1 LLQLRL
7 SDRSLRQKKQLR
19 YTEAAA
25 ASLLTSRTSFTAL
38 NDEDNAVKSEISIY
52 IGENAIGRLVE
63 HCLSA
68 ALSRFLL
75 VADETTYAVLGQTV
89 ENALRQKGWDVQ
101 TVVLRGKEVIADE
114 HYIMQVFVRADTA
127 DRVYLA
133 VGSGTVTD
141 ITRFVSHRSKSS
153 FISIPTAPSVD
164 GFTSP
169 VAPLVIEGLKITAA
183 AHPPLAV
190 FADLPTLCAAPQ
202 RMIAAGFGDMIGKY
216 TALADWKL
224 GNLLWDE
231 TYSEP
236 IAQRVR
242 IAVGRCADH
251 AAEIGRASPE
261 GVRRIMEGL
270 VESGLCMVEFGRS
283 QPASG
288 SEHHLSHYWEMKLL
302 REGRPAI
309 LHGAKVGVGAV
320 LVAQHYERIR
330 QLSREEVA
338 KRLAARSLPDRDR
351 EIEHITIG
359 YGPLAPQVIVEQ
371 APFLNLTE
379 QTFAALKER
388 VIANWEAIQ
397 EIAATVP
404 SAAQIADWLQ
414 QAGGPTDAAGLG
426 LDREYVDMGLR
437 YAHYLRN
444 NFTALKLCWLLGIE

>member
-1 LLQLRL
+1 MR
-7 SDRSLRQKKQLR
+7 SDL
-19 YTEAAA
+19 
-25 ASLLTSRTSFTAL
+25 
-38 NDEDNAVKSEISIY
+38 SIY
-52 IGENAIGRLVE
+52 IGEKALEQLVE
-63 HCLSA
+63 YCASVDF
-68 ALSRFLL
+68 SRFLL
-75 VADETTYAVLGQTV
+75 VADEITYTVLGQTA
-89 ENALRQKGWDVQ
+89 ENVLQQQGWDVR

-114 HYIMQVFVRADTA
+114 HYIMQVFVRTDAA

-133 VGSGTVTD
+133 VGSGTITD
-141 ITRFVSHRSKSS
+141 ITRFVSHRSRSR
-153 FISIPTAPSVD
+153 FISLPTAPSVD

-242 IAVGRCADH
+242 LAVERCTEH
-251 AAEIGRASPE
+251 AAEIGSASPE

-288 SEHHLSHYWEMKLL
+288 SEHHLSHCWEMRLL

-309 LHGAKVGVGAV
+309 LHGAKVGLGTV
-320 LVAQHYERIR
+320 LVAQRYERIR
-330 QLSREEVA
+330 QLSRQEVER
-338 KRLAARSLPDRDR
+338 RLSARPLPDRTQ
-351 EIEHITIG
+351 EIERITAG
-359 YGPLAPQVIVEQ
+359 YGPLAPQVIAEQ

-379 QTFAALKER
+379 EAFAALKER
-388 VIANWEAIQ
+388 VIANWEAVR

-404 SAAQIADWLQ
+404 PAAQIVDWLQ
-414 QAGGPTDAAGLG
+414 RAGGPTDATGLG
-426 LDREYVDMGLR
+426 LDEEYVTWGLQ

>member
-1 LLQLRL
+1 M
-7 SDRSLRQKKQLR
+7 
-19 YTEAAA
+19 
-25 ASLLTSRTSFTAL
+25 
-38 NDEDNAVKSEISIY
+38 KSEIPIY

-63 HCLSA
+63 HCSSA
-68 ALSRFLL
+68 TFNRFLL
-75 VADETTYAVLGQTV
+75 VADEITYAVLGQAV
-89 ENALRQKGWDVQ
+89 EEALRGEGWDVQ
-101 TVVLRGKEVIADE
+101 TIVLRGKEVIADG
-114 HYIMQVFVRADTA
+114 HYIMQVFVRADAT

-133 VGSGTVTD
+133 VGSGTITD
-141 ITRFVSHRSKSS
+141 ITRFVSHRSKGG

-216 TALADWKL
+216 TALADWRL

-242 IAVGRCADH
+242 VAVERCAGH
-251 AAEIGRASPE
+251 AAEIGSASPE
-261 GVRRIMEGL
+261 GVRHIMEGL
-270 VESGLCMVEFGRS
+270 IESGLCMVEFGRS

-320 LVAQHYERIR
+320 LVARRYERIR
-330 QLSREEVA
+330 QMPREELI
-338 KRLAARSLPDRDR
+338 KRLSARSLPDRAQEVER
-351 EIEHITIG
+351 ITIG
-359 YGPLAPQVIVEQ
+359 YGPLASQVIAEQ
-371 APFLNLTE
+371 VPFLNLTE
-379 QTFAALKER
+379 QAFAALKER
-388 VIANWEAIQ
+388 VIVNWDAVQ
-397 EIAATVP
+397 EIATTVP
-404 SAAQIADWLQ
+404 PAAQIADWLR
-414 QAGGPTDAAGLG
+414 QAGGPTDATELGFAG
-426 LDREYVDMGLR
+426 EYVEMGLQH
-437 YAHYLRN
+437 AHYLRN